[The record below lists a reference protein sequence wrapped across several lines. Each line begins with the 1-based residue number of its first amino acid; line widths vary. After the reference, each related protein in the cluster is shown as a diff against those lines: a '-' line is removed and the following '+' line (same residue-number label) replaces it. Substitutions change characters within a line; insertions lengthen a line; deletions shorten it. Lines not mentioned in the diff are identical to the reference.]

1 MSTNRV
7 WGLSNC
13 VLNLFTNDAFVGMS
27 QYHLIPQNMLLNGK
41 TILINV
47 LLLSAPDK
55 RRDLSSIIQ
64 FLVFFNCKISLRTY
78 GTTPTY
84 WDLQFWDP
92 NCLLRGGEY
101 LRRHG
106 LLKDLFLQPLYY
118 NERYPNSPFNRC
130 FGKRGDLDAGNSEK
144 GVKFKFGWKS
154 QSWLQIPSL

>member
-1 MSTNRV
+1 MLEVIGGGFEVYTEVSNAFNFEIEVNVVEKNEEIGLTFYSWLKTFQVSEKTFQQTVSTNRV

-84 WDLQFWDP
+84 
-92 NCLLRGGEY
+92 
-101 LRRHG
+101 
-106 LLKDLFLQPLYY
+106 
-118 NERYPNSPFNRC
+118 
-130 FGKRGDLDAGNSEK
+130 
-144 GVKFKFGWKS
+144 
-154 QSWLQIPSL
+154 